1 MSTKIFLKLKLNLGR
16 LGIALCQPLCHHYA
30 YGKNICVS
38 EQKMPMWVWVAVNGV
53 HKSRWGENGACSSIM
68 YPITWWSWIGRI
80 HHPPYIRRITHP
92 SFTQKQIGQVNHQGN
107 GATHFLD
114 FFLKG
119 QVLSFMFPEGEPP
132 IPPWFVTDY
141 LRRSKTVCILPTT
154 VASTTTV
161 CILHQFWFSGCIV
174 TRTPKRH
181 GVIVQMTL
189 AIWSTTTLVIDV
201 ANNGS
206 QTPHGRSPASN
217 YALPRW

>member
-132 IPPWFVTDY
+132 IPPVVRYRLSSSVKNGLYSSDHGCFNHHGLYSPSILV
-141 LRRSKTVCILPTT
+141 LRLHCNQNPKTSWCNCPDD
-154 VASTTTV
+154 A
-161 CILHQFWFSGCIV
+161 CH
-174 TRTPKRH
+174 
-181 GVIVQMTL
+181 
-189 AIWSTTTLVIDV
+189 LV
-201 ANNGS
+201 NNHS
-206 QTPHGRSPASN
+206 RDWCRQ
-217 YALPRW
+217 